1 MERVYTFLKNNIK
14 DDYVVIGVSGGVDSM
29 VLLSII
35 KNLLSS
41 KIVCA
46 HVHHNLR
53 SESDFE
59 LEFVRDYC
67 LKNNIIFESIKLEYE
82 DKFSEEVARNK
93 RYNFFEQIL
102 NKYNSK
108 TLITAHHG
116 DDQIETVMMK
126 IVRGSTLKG
135 YSGIEKVSDR
145 SFYKIYRPL
154 LYLTKEDIY
163 RYAVDNN
170 ISYCEDYTN
179 HSDEYTRNRY
189 RKYLLPF
196 LKEEKEDV
204 HLKFLDFSES
214 LLEYN
219 EYIDKK
225 VDECYKKCVIENKI
239 NLNEYNKIDDFLKKN
254 LIKKYLFINYGNN
267 IHRISSTHL
276 MLIMDFIE
284 EGNTNSTIDLPL
296 DYTFLK
302 GYDSLELLKNNTPKE
317 YNYEFN
323 GFVELPNGHCIEQVE
338 NSQDSSNYVTYLDSN
353 EIKLP
358 IFIRTYQSGDKM
370 TIKNMNGHKKVSD
383 IFTDEKVNIE
393 ERKVWPVVVD
403 SDNNII
409 WLPGLKK
416 TYFDRKNTGKYDII
430 LKYY

>member
-1 MERVYTFLKNNIK
+1 MASE
-14 DDYVVIGVSGGVDSM
+14 
-29 VLLSII
+29 
-35 KNLLSS
+35 
-41 KIVCA
+41 KIM
-46 HVHHNLR
+46 N
-53 SESDFE
+53 
-59 LEFVRDYC
+59 
-67 LKNNIIFESIKLEYE
+67 
-82 DKFSEEVARNK
+82 
-93 RYNFFEQIL
+93 
-102 NKYNSK
+102 
-108 TLITAHHG
+108 
-116 DDQIETVMMK
+116 
-126 IVRGSTLKG
+126 
-135 YSGIEKVSDR
+135 
-145 SFYKIYRPL
+145 
-154 LYLTKEDIY
+154 
-163 RYAVDNN
+163 
-170 ISYCEDYTN
+170 
-179 HSDEYTRNRY
+179 
-189 RKYLLPF
+189 
-196 LKEEKEDV
+196 
-204 HLKFLDFSES
+204 
-214 LLEYN
+214 
-219 EYIDKK
+219 
-225 VDECYKKCVIENKI
+225 
-239 NLNEYNKIDDFLKKN
+239 
-254 LIKKYLFINYGNN
+254 
-267 IHRISSTHL
+267 
-276 MLIMDFIE
+276 FIE

-353 EIKLP
+353 KIKLP